1 MIRPPPESSL
11 SDPLLPY
18 PTLFRS
24 GRCRTDREPL
34 DHSGAQFQFGTLDAR
49 LGDIDQAIQRIEERI
64 DDLGAQLLVLVVIIE
79 NAAIQRHFA
88 IEQCGL
94 EACFVIDQRF
104 LRDGGILRERSGG
117 DARETSRLV
126 PFRNIGVEQER
137 RSEEHTSELQ
147 SLMRISYAVFCLQK
161 K

>member
-1 MIRPPPESSL
+1 MRISYWSSDVCSSDL
-11 SDPLLPY
+11 GNGADDPLLVAN
-18 PTLFRS
+18 LGAER
-24 GRCRTDREPL
+24 GRGRTDREPL
-34 DHSGAQFQFGTLDAR
+34 YHAGAQFQCGTLDAR
-49 LGDIDQAIQRIEERI
+49 LGDSDQAIQRIEERI
-64 DDLGAQLLVLVVIIE
+64 DDLGAQLLVLVDIIE

-126 PFRNIGVEQER
+126 PFR
-137 RSEEHTSELQ
+137 
-147 SLMRISYAVFCLQK
+147 
-161 K
+161 

>member
-1 MIRPPPESSL
+1 MIMCLCPSSSLFFFLMYLRPPRSTRT
-11 SDPLLPY
+11 DTRFPY
-18 PTLFRS
+18 TTRFRS
-24 GRCRTDREPL
+24 
-34 DHSGAQFQFGTLDAR
+34 
-49 LGDIDQAIQRIEERI
+49 RIEERI

-117 DARETSRLV
+117 D
-126 PFRNIGVEQER
+126 
-137 RSEEHTSELQ
+137 
-147 SLMRISYAVFCLQK
+147 
-161 K
+161 

>member
-1 MIRPPPESSL
+1 MMCCYCVGDIRFVTVGDRLTTSTIHFYVLVALFFLMIRRPPRSTRTDTL
-11 SDPLLPY
+11 FPY
-18 PTLFRS
+18 TTLFRS
-24 GRCRTDREPL
+24 
-34 DHSGAQFQFGTLDAR
+34 
-49 LGDIDQAIQRIEERI
+49 
-64 DDLGAQLLVLVVIIE
+64 
-79 NAAIQRHFA
+79 HFA

-137 RSEEHTSELQ
+137 RRRLVVHAEHP
-147 SLMRISYAVFCLQK
+147 
-161 K
+161 

>member
-1 MIRPPPESSL
+1 MRISDWSSDVCS
-11 SDPLLPY
+11 SDL
-18 PTLFRS
+18 
-24 GRCRTDREPL
+24 
-34 DHSGAQFQFGTLDAR
+34 
-49 LGDIDQAIQRIEERI
+49 AIQRIEERI

-126 PFRNIGVEQER
+126 PFR
-137 RSEEHTSELQ
+137 SEEHTSELQ
-147 SLMRISYAVFCLQK
+147 SLMRTSYAVFCLK
-161 K
+161 KKQT

>member
-1 MIRPPPESSL
+1 MTLYDCIIFIIKHKTSYEMRISDWSSDVCS
-11 SDPLLPY
+11 SDL
-18 PTLFRS
+18 
-24 GRCRTDREPL
+24 
-34 DHSGAQFQFGTLDAR
+34 
-49 LGDIDQAIQRIEERI
+49 IDQAIQRIEERI

-137 RSEEHTSELQ
+137 RRRLVVHAE
-147 SLMRISYAVFCLQK
+147 
-161 K
+161 